1 MKIDIVIANP
11 PYDTKYECLCQKID
25 TALKKIELDRWITIH
40 PIYRTTTYKTAEF
53 VENPFKDYNS
63 KSPNLFIMDMK
74 GNTNEYMS
82 LKKAWFWQPKSGY
95 TLYARWNYNFCI
107 IPDEKMNFS
116 IGGRGTVS
124 KDFPQDFLEWLQ
136 TNETAQWFR
145 KTFFHLYTKTA
156 CVNKL
161 WEIYNENRH
170 SDSESTL

>member
-1 MKIDIVIANP
+1 MKIDVVIANP
-11 PYDTKYECLCQKID
+11 PYDNKSDGLCQKID
-25 TALKKIELDRWITIH
+25 TALKKIELNRWITIH

-74 GNTNEYMS
+74 GNINEYMS

-95 TLYARWNYNFCI
+95 NLYARWNYNFCI
-107 IPDEKMNFS
+107 IPDGKMNFS
-116 IGGRGTVS
+116 GGGRYTVS

-145 KTFFHLYTKTA
+145 KTFFHINPKTA

-170 SDSESTL
+170 SDSESTI